1 MDGGKPKL
9 FTVRNKLTRINAI
22 SNGEKIEKPPKNP
35 NAANISVFN
44 KKSMLNFGSFHEMKL

>member
-35 NAANISVFN
+35 NAANISVF
-44 KKSMLNFGSFHEMKL
+44 KKKINAQFCIIS